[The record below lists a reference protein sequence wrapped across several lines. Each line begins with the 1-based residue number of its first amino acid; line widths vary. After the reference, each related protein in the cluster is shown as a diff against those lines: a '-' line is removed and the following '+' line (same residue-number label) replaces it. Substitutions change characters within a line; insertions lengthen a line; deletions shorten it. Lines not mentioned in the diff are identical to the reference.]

1 MGPSEGVA
9 DGRRV
14 IGTLEEV
21 ADGIR
26 VVVGISKGVVATC
39 NLQI

>member
-9 DGRRV
+9 DGRRL
-14 IGTLEEV
+14 IGTLEVV
-21 ADGIR
+21 ADGI
-26 VVVGISKGVVATC
+26 VVGTSEGVVATC

>member
-14 IGTLEEV
+14 IGTLEVV
-21 ADGIR
+21 ADGI
-26 VVVGISKGVVATC
+26 VVEISFEGISKI
-39 NLQI
+39 NLQMY